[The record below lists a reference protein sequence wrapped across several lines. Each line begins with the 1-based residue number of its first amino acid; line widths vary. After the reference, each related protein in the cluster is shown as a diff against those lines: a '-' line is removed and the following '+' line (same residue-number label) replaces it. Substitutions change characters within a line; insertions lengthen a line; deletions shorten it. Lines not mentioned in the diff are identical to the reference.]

1 MPLLDLVDPA
11 TGGVRS
17 SLATSD
23 TAAVTRAVD
32 AAAAAFPDWSR
43 STPGA
48 RADALLALAG
58 LVEEHAEELALLDSE
73 DVGKPVHHA
82 REELP
87 GVVDNLRF
95 LAGASRV
102 PSAGSAGEYAAGRT
116 STLRR
121 EPLGVVALVTPWN
134 YPLLEAVWKVAP
146 ALAAGNTAVVK
157 PSELT
162 PRSTLRLV
170 ELAARVLPAGVLG
183 VVLGGAEVGQA
194 LVRDPRVRLV
204 SLTGD
209 SATGSAVAA
218 TAAESLTRVHL
229 ELGGK
234 APVVVCDDAD
244 LDDAVATLVPAG
256 FLNAGQD
263 CTAACRV
270 LVADSVHDAFLA
282 AYVEAVRDLRVG
294 DPADEDTRL
303 GPLVSRR
310 QLDRVAGFVDRAVA
324 GGARV
329 EVGGRRL
336 ERPGWF
342 YAPTVLTGVGQ
353 RDEVVQREVFG
364 PVVTVQRAPDDEA
377 LLALANDVEQGLAA
391 SVWTASLARA
401 DRFTRGLDF
410 GTVWVNDH
418 LTTVSEMPFGGF
430 GASGYGAELS
440 TRSIDDYSR
449 FKHVMTRV
457 PR

>member
-146 ALAAGNTAVVK
+146 ALAAGNTAVLK

-162 PRSTLRLV
+162 PRST
-170 ELAARVLPAGVLG
+170 
-183 VVLGGAEVGQA
+183 
-194 LVRDPRVRLV
+194 
-204 SLTGD
+204 
-209 SATGSAVAA
+209 
-218 TAAESLTRVHL
+218 
-229 ELGGK
+229 
-234 APVVVCDDAD
+234 
-244 LDDAVATLVPAG
+244 
-256 FLNAGQD
+256 
-263 CTAACRV
+263 
-270 LVADSVHDAFLA
+270 
-282 AYVEAVRDLRVG
+282 
-294 DPADEDTRL
+294 
-303 GPLVSRR
+303 
-310 QLDRVAGFVDRAVA
+310 
-324 GGARV
+324 
-329 EVGGRRL
+329 
-336 ERPGWF
+336 
-342 YAPTVLTGVGQ
+342 
-353 RDEVVQREVFG
+353 
-364 PVVTVQRAPDDEA
+364 
-377 LLALANDVEQGLAA
+377 
-391 SVWTASLARA
+391 
-401 DRFTRGLDF
+401 
-410 GTVWVNDH
+410 
-418 LTTVSEMPFGGF
+418 
-430 GASGYGAELS
+430 
-440 TRSIDDYSR
+440 
-449 FKHVMTRV
+449 
-457 PR
+457 